1 MRIARIMASVLIGVL
16 FILSACAKPAPTTP
30 ITPATTAL
38 VEMPPFHEMGPP
50 ESLNPWPGV
59 YESTII
65 TVPVGTNV
73 TWRNRDDKEHTV
85 ISDDGLFNK
94 RLAYGESFSYT
105 FTARGIFNY
114 HCELWDMK
122 GRVIVE

>member
-1 MRIARIMASVLIGVL
+1 MGILLGGLLLIL
-16 FILSACAKPAPTTP
+16 AACAKSVTPTPATTPTTP
-30 ITPATTAL
+30 VTTAL

-50 ESLNPWPGV
+50 ESLDPWPGV
-59 YESTII
+59 YEPTIL
-65 TVPVGTNV
+65 TVLIGTNV
-73 TWRNRDDKEHTV
+73 TWRNRDNKEHTL

-94 RLAYGESFSYT
+94 HLAYGESFSYT